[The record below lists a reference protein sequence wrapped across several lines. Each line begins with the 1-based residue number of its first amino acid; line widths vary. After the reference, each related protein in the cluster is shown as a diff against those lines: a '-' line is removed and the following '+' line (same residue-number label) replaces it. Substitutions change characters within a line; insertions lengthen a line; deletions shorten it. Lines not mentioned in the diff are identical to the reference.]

1 MTGGIT
7 DFINQAANVMR
18 KNNASSATAQQVEI
32 IATTARLN
40 RQILGDYDVVEL
52 ADAMTRQG
60 QSKKSAGQQK
70 LAEEK

>member
-40 RQILGDYDVVEL
+40 RQILGDY